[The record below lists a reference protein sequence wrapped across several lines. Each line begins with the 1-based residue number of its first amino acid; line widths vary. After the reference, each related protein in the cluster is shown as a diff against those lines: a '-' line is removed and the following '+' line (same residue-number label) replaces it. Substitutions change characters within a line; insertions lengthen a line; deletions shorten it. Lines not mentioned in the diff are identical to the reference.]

1 MQFYFAYVREAHPV
15 RTTKAPDPTKAGH
28 GDIGRHETMASRA
41 IAAGKCSSG
50 LGIKM
55 PILLDTMKNPAYA
68 AYKGFPAGTH
78 IIDLDGTIQYATR
91 GPWGTTPK
99 GAEVVLKKLLAAL
112 PKTPE
117 EVITQWDKELHALI
131 VAGGLGG
138 QESSMS
144 GPSGFTI
151 RIIGAC
157 AGRRYSIT
165 IGAYV
170 GGDVDG
176 KGLPAWA
183 KENRTVIS
191 LPHCGKIVE
200 ASIHVEGAP
209 AGLKGKIEA
218 LNAKYMQRL
227 VVLDQQAAAKKKAEA
242 ETKAATSKEKTK
254 QETVEAKK

>member
-15 RTTKAPDPTKAGH
+15 RTTKAPDPAKAGH

-50 LGIKM
+50 LGMKM
-55 PILLDTMKNPAYA
+55 PILLDTMKNPAYT

-117 EVITQWDKELHALI
+117 EVFTRWNREVVLTISAALGESVGMVGGEMNNPPDGFTCRATGAKDDNKFSITVQVCKKKSAPAWAQKVGTTIRLPHSGEEYLSSISLSGAPKGLKEKLEALI
-131 VAGGLGG
+131 V
-138 QESSMS
+138 
-144 GPSGFTI
+144 
-151 RIIGAC
+151 
-157 AGRRYSIT
+157 
-165 IGAYV
+165 
-170 GGDVDG
+170 
-176 KGLPAWA
+176 
-183 KENRTVIS
+183 
-191 LPHCGKIVE
+191 
-200 ASIHVEGAP
+200 
-209 AGLKGKIEA
+209 
-218 LNAKYMQRL
+218 KYTHRL

-242 ETKAATSKEKTK
+242 KPVKPKEN
-254 QETVEAKK
+254 AKPAPAKPAVK